1 MALQL
6 GGIMEKPIVFISHI
20 TEEREVALAL
30 KKVVEAAFIN
40 MMDVFVSSDPRSIHL
55 GQEWLQKIKFALSN
69 CAVEIIIASP
79 QSVKRPWINFEAG
92 SGWIRTVPVIPL
104 CHSGMEP
111 SKLPF
116 PLKALQGATA
126 TKEEELNLIL
136 PVLAEAL
143 NSGIPNIDFTEF
155 ISTVQGFEET
165 PKANMAIAGRNRQA
179 DDEGQELMPHELATF
194 VAVAEQSDLDTPI
207 SVWNVTNEFG
217 KKGLRPIAVR
227 LALKILERK
236 ELIILSKEPGDGY
249 NNREDYLA
257 ARVSDPG
264 WVWLQENKD
273 KLVLIEP
280 GSEPPQPKQPDEIPF

>member
-1 MALQL
+1 
-6 GGIMEKPIVFISHI
+6 MEKPIVFISHI
-20 TEEREVALAL
+20 TEEKEVALAL
-30 KKVVEAAFIN
+30 KKVFEKAFVN

-55 GQEWLQKIKFALSN
+55 GQEWLQKIKFALSH

-79 QSVKRPWINFEAG
+79 QAVKRPWINFEAG
-92 SGWIRTVPVIPL
+92 SGWIRAVPVIPL

-126 TKEEELNLIL
+126 TQEEELNLVL

-143 NSGIPNIDFTEF
+143 GSGIPEIDFTEF
-155 ISTVQGFEET
+155 INTVRGFEAT
-165 PKANMAIAGRNRQA
+165 TNANTAIVGSSRPVDDDGQA
-179 DDEGQELMPHELATF
+179 LMPHELATF

-207 SVWNVTNEFG
+207 PVWSVTNEAG
-217 KKGLRPIAVR
+217 KKGFTPIAVR

-249 NNREDYLA
+249 NNRDDYLA

-264 WVWLQENKD
+264 WVWLQENKEN
-273 KLVLIEP
+273 LVLM
-280 GSEPPQPKQPDEIPF
+280 QPSSKRSLPADDIPF